1 MTRHE
6 ARRQAFLLLFA
17 YSLSQTPV
25 KELIDL
31 AEEAGTLLPEDTAQ
45 DLPPQPVDDFAARI
59 AAGVE
64 AHREELDAVIEKYAN
79 GWSLQRIT
87 KVCLSLLR
95 LSLFEMRYTSD
106 VPLRVSIDEAVE
118 FAKEYGGEE
127 DAAFL
132 NGVLGGAAKECTENA

>member
-64 AHREELDAVIEKYAN
+64 EVCKRLVAAAHHEGLPYAFAAVP
-79 GWSLQRIT
+79 
-87 KVCLSLLR
+87 V
-95 LSLFEMRYTSD
+95 
-106 VPLRVSIDEAVE
+106 
-118 FAKEYGGEE
+118 
-127 DAAFL
+127 
-132 NGVLGGAAKECTENA
+132 